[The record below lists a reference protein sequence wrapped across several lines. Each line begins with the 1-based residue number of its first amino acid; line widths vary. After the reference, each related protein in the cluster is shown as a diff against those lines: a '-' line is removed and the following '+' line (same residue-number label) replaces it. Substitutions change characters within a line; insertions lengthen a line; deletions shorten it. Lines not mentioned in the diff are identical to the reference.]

1 MATQPVF
8 TLTEQDYL
16 TLESSAEY
24 KSEFVDGEMYAM
36 SGAKPRHCRL
46 ETILAGVIYRQ
57 LLGNDCRSFSSNLKI
72 RAEKSRSYLY
82 PDLSVVC
89 GPLERVEGT
98 NDVIAN
104 PSVLFEVLSPSTA
117 DYDHGKKFAI
127 YREIPTLKDYL
138 LVHSEE
144 VFVEH
149 FTLQPDGS
157 WILRDHKGI
166 EAAVE
171 IPNIQCTLNLKEL
184 YDGVFDD

>member
-16 TLESSAEY
+16 TLESAAED
-24 KSEFVDGEMYAM
+24 KSEFVDGAMYAM
-36 SGAKPRHCRL
+36 SGTSPRHAKLEARL
-46 ETILAGVIYRQ
+46 SSALVPQ
-57 LLGNDCRSFSSNLKI
+57 LRGRDCDVYSSNLKI
-72 RAEKSRSYLY
+72 RSTKRRSYLY

-89 GPLERVEGT
+89 GPLVRVEGT

-104 PSVLFEVLSPSTA
+104 PSVIFEVLSPSTA

-144 VFVEH
+144 AFVEH

-166 EAAVE
+166 DAVVE
-171 IPNIQCTLNLKEL
+171 IPNIQCSIKLKEL
-184 YDGVFDD
+184 YDRVFDD

>member
-1 MATQPVF
+1 MATQPIIP
-8 TLTEQDYL
+8 LTEQDYL
-16 TLESSAEY
+16 ALEAAAEY
-24 KSEFVDGEMYAM
+24 KSEFVDGEIYAM
-36 SGAKPRHCRL
+36 SGGTPRHARL
-46 ETILAGVIYRQ
+46 GALLTIALGLQ
-57 LLGNDCRSFSSNLKI
+57 LRGRDCRIFSSDLKI
-72 RAEKSRSYLY
+72 RAEKSHSYLY
-82 PDLSVVC
+82 PDLSVIC

-104 PSVLFEVLSPSTA
+104 PSVIFEVLSPSTA

-157 WILRDHKGI
+157 WILRDHKGND
-166 EAAVE
+166 AVVE

>member
-1 MATQPVF
+1 MATQPIIPI
-8 TLTEQDYL
+8 TELDYL
-16 TLESSAEY
+16 TLESAAEY
-24 KSEFVDGEMYAM
+24 KNEFVDGEIYAM
-36 SGAKPRHCRL
+36 PGGTPRHARL
-46 ETILAGVIYRQ
+46 GALLTGIIEIQ
-57 LLGNDCRSFSSNLKI
+57 LRGRDCRAFSSSLKI
-72 RAEKSRSYLY
+72 KAEKSGSYLY

-89 GPLERVEGT
+89 GPLERVEAT
-98 NDVIAN
+98 NEAVAN
-104 PSVLFEVLSPSTA
+104 PTVLFEVLSPSTA

-138 LVHSEE
+138 LIHSEE

-166 EAAVE
+166 DAVVD